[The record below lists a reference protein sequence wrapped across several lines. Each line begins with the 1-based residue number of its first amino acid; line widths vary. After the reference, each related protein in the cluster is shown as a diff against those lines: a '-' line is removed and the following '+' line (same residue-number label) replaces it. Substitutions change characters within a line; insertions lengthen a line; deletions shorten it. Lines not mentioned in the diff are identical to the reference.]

1 MFGKRATAQLVPLAF
16 LATVVAAFLPIG
28 CRPQQTAGTAPKDRA
43 TPAPVNLISF
53 DEEGRMVPDSAKQ
66 LEGLIVQARTRRPT
80 EIFVAAHGWLNT
92 PTSASSS
99 YETMRDLMFQVA
111 QEQSLFT
118 PDYVPLRIG
127 ICWPSMKFPKTKDE
141 VTSAEEKPVA
151 QALSGVSDKDA
162 PAADPTRN
170 ETFRNDVNKMQQLLK
185 RNAQKASATFKA
197 DLEEA
202 HAIFRRQALA
212 HGIQPV
218 NLKELQEIP
227 NLDSIQDALQLYT
240 YFQMKQR
247 AGIVGAGGVC
257 QMIARLQK
265 EFPLARVHLIGHSF
279 GCKVMLSALTGKEAL
294 PRPVDTVVLLQGAVS
309 FQCFADRVKG
319 VSPNTAGGYEKAVA
333 NVRGPIVAT
342 FSDKDLAVKKAY
354 PAASRLAK
362 QIGECD
368 RPASDF
374 VIDKWYQG
382 LGAAGVNDVPEVAIL
397 DNSGGY
403 KFDKGLY
410 SINATKHVE
419 EHDRIYNPHVAWLIW
434 AAILR
439 R

>member
-1 MFGKRATAQLVPLAF
+1 MFGKRMIVPLGF
-16 LATVVAAFLPIG
+16 LATMMEASLLIG
-28 CRPQQTAGTAPKDRA
+28 CRQQQTSGTAPKGGA
-43 TPAPVNLISF
+43 APAPVNMIAF
-53 DEEGRMVPDSAKQ
+53 DEDGRMVPDGAKQ
-66 LEGLIVQARTRRPT
+66 LEVVIGQAQTRRPT

-92 PTSASSS
+92 PTSAGSS
-99 YETMRDLMFQVA
+99 YGTMRDLMFQVG
-111 QEQSLFT
+111 QKQSLFT
-118 PDYVPLRIG
+118 PDYQPLRIG
-127 ICWPSMKFPKTKDE
+127 IYWPSMKYLETEQEAKS
-141 VTSAEEKPVA
+141 VEEKPVA
-151 QALSGVSDKDA
+151 QALSGVSDKNVQ
-162 PAADPTRN
+162 AADPNRN
-170 ETFRNDVNKMQQLLK
+170 EGFRNDVNKMQQLLK
-185 RNAQKASATFKA
+185 RNTQKASADFKT

-212 HGIQPV
+212 HGIQPI

-247 AGIVGAGGVC
+247 AGIVGASGVR
-257 QMIARLQK
+257 QLIARLQK
-265 EFPLARVHLIGHSF
+265 EFPQARVHLIGHSF
-279 GCKVMLSALTGKEAL
+279 GCKVVLSALADKEAL

-309 FQCFADRVKG
+309 FQCFADRLEG
-319 VSPNTAGGYEKAVA
+319 VSPDTAGGYRKAEESVK
-333 NVRGPIVAT
+333 GPIVAS
-342 FSDKDLAVKKAY
+342 FSVHDLAVGKAY

-374 VIDKWYQG
+374 VNDKWYQG
-382 LGAAGVNDVPEVAIL
+382 LGAAGVVDLPPVAML
-397 DNSGGY
+397 KEGEGY

-410 SINATKHVE
+410 SVNAKDYIA
-419 EHDRIYNPHVAWLIW
+419 EHSEIYNRDVAWLIW